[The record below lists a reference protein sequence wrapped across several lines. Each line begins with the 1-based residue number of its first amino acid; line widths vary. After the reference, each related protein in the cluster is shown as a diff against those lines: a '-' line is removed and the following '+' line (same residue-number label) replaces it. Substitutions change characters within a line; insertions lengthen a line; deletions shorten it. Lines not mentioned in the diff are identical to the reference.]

1 MNEKRFEPLNL
12 LPSISTKNKITS
24 CHMSF
29 DKQLSREQYHEAF
42 IKKMEEHKVDANTYN
57 ANFS

>member
-12 LPSISTKNKITS
+12 LPEISTKNKINS
-24 CHMSF
+24 CNLSF

-42 IKKMEEHKVDANTYN
+42 IRKMEEHKVDANAYN
-57 ANFS
+57 AKFS